1 MPSLTVQTAG
11 GCICLRVVPLAL
23 LLVYCSEEGRVSNEK
38 SPGILDVTSGEDAK
52 TDHRTTIDSQEALD
66 PDSLRSVQG
75 GWSPR
80 REEADAHVRVHVRKL
95 QEKLRGGAHRHGA
108 GHLEG

>member
-1 MPSLTVQTAG
+1 VQISG
-11 GCICLRVVPLAL
+11 GYVSVGGVPLAL

-52 TDHRTTIDSQEALD
+52 TDHPTTIDSQEALD

-75 GWSPR
+75 GW
-80 REEADAHVRVHVRKL
+80 
-95 QEKLRGGAHRHGA
+95 
-108 GHLEG
+108 